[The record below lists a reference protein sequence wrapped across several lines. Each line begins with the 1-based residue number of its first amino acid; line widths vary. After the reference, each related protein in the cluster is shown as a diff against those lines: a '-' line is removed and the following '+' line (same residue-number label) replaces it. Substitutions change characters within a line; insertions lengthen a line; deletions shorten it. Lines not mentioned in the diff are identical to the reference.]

1 MRLYA
6 ILRADLQMPLGKAA
20 AQAGHA
26 YLEAYFAA
34 TTTAPELASAYRADP
49 PGTKVVLIAR
59 SLPELLRTAEQA
71 SAAGI
76 PIALITDSG
85 HILAPHFD
93 GSPVIT
99 ALGLGPARRDQIDP
113 FIHSLKLAG

>member
-59 SLPELLRTAEQA
+59 SLPARQILCPTKNCPQFSRKLQSAGAAGSRLLRTI
-71 SAAGI
+71 SARF
-76 PIALITDSG
+76 SG
-85 HILAPHFD
+85 ENGFCKKKPGD
-93 GSPVIT
+93 
-99 ALGLGPARRDQIDP
+99 
-113 FIHSLKLAG
+113 